1 MAIADGDG
9 TLRSALLRRQLPRQ
23 HHYLLPSLQGGAGG
37 ESVGGGE
44 SPSSSLHTARHPQA
58 RTNRRKDGDEGLNY
72 DFPNIFL
79 FHGLIY
85 DLLFMIYDFQL
96 QVTSNFSDADCA
108 DNADLLLSYPSICC
122 CKQKTIIR
130 VICVICV

>member
-1 MAIADGDG
+1 MRGWTASGRVPLSLSSHA
-9 TLRSALLRRQLPRQ
+9 THHAQARANRRQ
-23 HHYLLPSLQGGAGG
+23 
-37 ESVGGGE
+37 
-44 SPSSSLHTARHPQA
+44 
-58 RTNRRKDGDEGLNY
+58 DGDERLY
-72 DFPNIFL
+72 HDFPNIFL

-122 CKQKTIIR
+122 CKQKTIYPR
-130 VICVICV
+130 HLRHPRLKNLPRRMAHS